1 VMVNRIWQHHFGK
14 GIVGTPNDFGARGD
28 RPTHPELLDYLATRF
43 RESGYSV
50 KAMHRLIMRTRAY
63 QMASGSNPKN
73 ERLDAANQ
81 YLWRFDR
88 RRLDAEEVRDA
99 MLAVA
104 GDLDPSMGGPHPF
117 PAETTF
123 KYTQHKQFFAVYD
136 THQRSV
142 YLMQQRLRKHPFLE
156 TFDGAD
162 PNTSTAKRVPGE
174 TSLQA
179 LTMLNSAFVDEQAD
193 ALAVRIGMAHST
205 QLERIN
211 YAYRLVYGRAPEPAE
226 VMECQRYLAQARTA
240 YKDSGIAEDRQPRAS
255 LASLMHVLLASDE
268 FMFVD

>member
-1 VMVNRIWQHHFGK
+1 
-14 GIVGTPNDFGARGD
+14 
-28 RPTHPELLDYLATRF
+28 
-43 RESGYSV
+43 
-50 KAMHRLIMRTRAY
+50 MHRMIMRTRAY
-63 QMASGSNPKN
+63 QLASGANPKN
-73 ERLDAANQ
+73 ERLDATNA

-117 PAETTF
+117 PPENTF
-123 KYTQHKQFFAVYD
+123 KFTQHKQFFAIYD
-136 THQRSV
+136 NHQRSV

-162 PNTSTAKRVPGE
+162 PNTSTARRVPGE

-179 LTMLNSAFVDEQAD
+179 LTMLNSGFVDEQAD
-193 ALAVRIGMAHST
+193 VLAVRVGMAHT
-205 QLERIN
+205 TELERIA
-211 YAYRLVYGRAPEPAE
+211 YAYRLLYGRAPEPAE
-226 VMECQRYLAQARTA
+226 VLECRKYLAQASAA
-240 YKDSGIAEDRQPRAS
+240 YKDSGIAGDRQPRAT